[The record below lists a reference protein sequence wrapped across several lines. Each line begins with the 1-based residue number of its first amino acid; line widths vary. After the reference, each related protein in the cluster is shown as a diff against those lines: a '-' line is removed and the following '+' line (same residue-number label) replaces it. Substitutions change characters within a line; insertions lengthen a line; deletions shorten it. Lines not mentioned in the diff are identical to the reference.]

1 LLQGKGFKEV
11 YNLSGGIKAWQGLTT
26 AGPEDMGMELLKGDE
41 SPAEVIRLAYG
52 MEMGLGEFY
61 TIIAAST
68 DDSEMAAMLS
78 KLAGVEEKHKLRL
91 LDLYLTID
99 RSSVDQKTFEKD
111 IDASVMEGG
120 FTTEEFLEKN
130 KSFLQTV
137 TDILSIAMMLE
148 TQAMDLYMRYADK
161 STEAKTKEIFYGLA
175 EEEKMHLKHLGDLLN
190 HKA

>member
-1 LLQGKGFKEV
+1 
-11 YNLSGGIKAWQGLTT
+11 
-26 AGPEDMGMELLKGDE
+26 MGMVLLKGDE
-41 SPAEVIRLAYG
+41 APAEVIRLAYG

-61 TIIAAST
+61 TIMAEST

-78 KLAGVEEKHKLRL
+78 KLAGFEEKHKLRL
-91 LDLYLTID
+91 LELYRTID
-99 RSSVDQKTFEKD
+99 QSSIDQKTFESD

-137 TDILSIAMMLE
+137 ADVLSIAMMLE
-148 TQAMDLYMRYADK
+148 AQAMDLYMRYADK
-161 STEAKTKEIFYGLA
+161 SAEAKTKEIFFGLA
-175 EEEKMHLKHLGDLLN
+175 EEEKIHLKHLGELLN

>member
-1 LLQGKGFKEV
+1 
-11 YNLSGGIKAWQGLTT
+11 
-26 AGPEDMGMELLKGDE
+26 
-41 SPAEVIRLAYG
+41 

-61 TIIAAST
+61 TLIATST

-91 LDLYLTID
+91 LDLYLTIE

-161 STEAKTKEIFYGLA
+161 SAESKTKEIFYGLA

-190 HKA
+190 HRA